1 MDNETVISFLT
12 QVKNMIISS
21 PSWTDNAKKHADEA
35 FYKAIKALQQQPVLD
50 KVRAEIENLPI
61 AFMRA
66 GEIQKGAL
74 KIIDK
79 YKAES
84 EGENKKEKHT
94 CISCRF
100 YRYDRR
106 TWPCDDCLDY
116 DRWKEVEE

>member
-1 MDNETVISFLT
+1 MQIVI
-12 QVKNMIISS
+12 NI
-21 PSWTDNAKKHADEA
+21 DDD
-35 FYKAIKALQQQPVLD
+35 FYKRAMVYKGEQFPNDDDLLSALIIAVNNGVPLPEG
-50 KVRAEIENLPI
+50 AEILTKEAYSDLC
-61 AFMRA
+61 MRA
-66 GEIQKGAL
+66 S
-74 KIIDK
+74 
-79 YKAES
+79 KAES